1 MVTALGPML
10 VDDPNDEAFVEAN
23 EAVEADGE
31 SKFKPFGFFSGVP
44 DNEFKKIDWNPL
56 VPEVNNGDFWK
67 NNVLICKLADLG
79 FFKYFLYQ
87 GGVKSTVSWIFEDL
101 KFKISEGYDQYW
113 RFPV

>member
-67 NNVLICKLADLG
+67 NNVLVCKYYSIIG
-79 FFKYFLYQ
+79 NFKAANI
-87 GGVKSTVSWIFEDL
+87 GKVKSS
-101 KFKISEGYDQYW
+101 FKDKK
-113 RFPV
+113 V

>member
-67 NNVLICKLADLG
+67 NNVLICKYIPSLG
-79 FFKYFLYQ
+79 IVRQQILGMSK
-87 GGVKSTVSWIFEDL
+87 VTL
-101 KFKISEGYDQYW
+101 KDYK
-113 RFPV
+113 V

>member
-67 NNVLICKLADLG
+67 NNVLICKSLG
-79 FFKYFLYQ
+79 IVRQQILGMLSRNSGLLIVDF
-87 GGVKSTVSWIFEDL
+87 G
-101 KFKISEGYDQYW
+101 
-113 RFPV
+113 FPCSKVCLDI